1 MSFAPGGSKDALRVQ
16 LDALGL
22 NEASIY
28 RDLRDPGQPG
38 APMTARERVALVLLV
53 LACVAE
59 VVFGWLGIAL
69 LLFGAAVALGG
80 RAQWIRHRGR
90 GVI

>member
-1 MSFAPGGSKDALRVQ
+1 
-16 LDALGL
+16 
-22 NEASIY
+22 
-28 RDLRDPGQPG
+28 
-38 APMTARERVALVLLV
+38 MTARERGAIALLV

-69 LLFGAAVALGG
+69 LLFALAVVLGG
-80 RAQWIRHRGR
+80 REQWIRHRGR

>member
-1 MSFAPGGSKDALRVQ
+1 
-16 LDALGL
+16 
-22 NEASIY
+22 
-28 RDLRDPGQPG
+28 
-38 APMTARERVALVLLV
+38 MTARERAAVVLLV
-53 LACVAE
+53 CACVAE

-69 LLFGAAVALGG
+69 LLFGAAAILGG